1 MGMGLG
7 LCVRGSLREYESEG
21 PQARGR
27 ESLKW
32 SEDEGTAAA
41 SRREGLG
48 WQRRVSLLGTCV
60 NTTRREHR
68 EN

>member
-7 LCVRGSLREYESEG
+7 LCVRGSLRGYESEG

-41 SRREGLG
+41 SPREGLG

-60 NTTRREHR
+60 NPARREHR